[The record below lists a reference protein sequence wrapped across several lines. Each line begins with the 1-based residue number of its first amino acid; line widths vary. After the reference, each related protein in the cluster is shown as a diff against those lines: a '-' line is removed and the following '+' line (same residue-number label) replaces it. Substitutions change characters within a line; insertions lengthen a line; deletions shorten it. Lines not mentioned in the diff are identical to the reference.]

1 MPLKHPNVTIAACSV
16 FLLLCFSVAWADDVT
31 KDLPLDAH
39 LSEAYSDDLEGLL
52 KRRYI
57 RVLTTLNRTNFFIS
71 RGEMFGF
78 EYSLLKGY
86 EQYLN
91 ETTPGMKIPVILEF
105 IPVSRDRLIPLL
117 VDGYGDIAAAGLT
130 ITPER
135 EKRIDFTMPYVE
147 GIDEVVVTH
156 KRGFTPATSFDLSGK
171 KVFVRKSSSYY
182 QSLMALNK
190 KLRNEKKDKVK
201 IIPADENLETES
213 ILEMVNSGAIETT
226 VADSHIAG
234 IWSEVLTDIDVHKNI
249 TLRTGS
255 RIAWMVRKENPRLR
269 DSLNEFLKTHKK
281 GTLLGNIYFTRYF
294 EENQWLKNPADPEDL
309 EQIQKYKG
317 LIKKYAEEYRY
328 DWKLIMAMAFQE
340 SGLDNTKTSQAG
352 AVGLLQVLPATAA
365 DHRININNVSNLAN
379 NIHAGVKYLRMLQ
392 DQYFHDAAIHVRDR
406 IRFALAAYNAGPA
419 RIQKARELA
428 EKMGLD
434 PDRWFRNVEI
444 AALRLVGRETVRY
457 VSNINKYYNVYKV
470 VFDAEE

>member
-16 FLLLCFSVAWADDVT
+16 FLLLCFSIAWADDET
-31 KDLPLDAH
+31 KNLPLDAH
-39 LSEAYSDDLEGLL
+39 LSEAYCDDLEGLL

-91 ETTPGMKIPVILEF
+91 EKIPGMKIPVVLEF

-156 KRGFTPATSFDLSGK
+156 KGGFTPATSFDLSGK

-182 QSLMALNK
+182 QSLVALNK
-190 KLRNEKKDKVK
+190 KLRNEKKEKVK

-234 IWSEVLTDIDVHKNI
+234 IWSEVLTDMDVHKNI

-255 RIAWMVRKENPRLR
+255 RIAWMVRKENPRLK
-269 DSLNEFLKTHKK
+269 DSVNDFLKTHRK

-309 EQIQKYKG
+309 ERIQKYKS

-340 SGLDNTKTSQAG
+340 SGLDNAKISPAG

-365 DHRININNVSNLAN
+365 DHRINVEHVGKLAN

-406 IRFALAAYNAGPA
+406 VRFALAAYNAGPA

-434 PDRWFRNVEI
+434 PNRWFRNVEI

-470 VFDAEE
+470 VLDAEE